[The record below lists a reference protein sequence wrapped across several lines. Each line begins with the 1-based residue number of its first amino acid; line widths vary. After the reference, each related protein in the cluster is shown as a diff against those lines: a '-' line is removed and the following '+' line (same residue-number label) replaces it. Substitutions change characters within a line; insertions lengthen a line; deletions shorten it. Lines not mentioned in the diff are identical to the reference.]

1 MSHVLDKNDA
11 WFVDLNRKDAL
22 TLSGFQYG
30 DEVVVCAKCK
40 NVSLKI
46 SWYADSS
53 SGRCCVCGGTEQSV
67 FSRKNVWQKRRG
79 RKLVFKKKR
88 VSPLHRVW
96 AHAYSEQTGKRLLGI
111 AALMVAAFLAFMGAY
126 VFFFGGMDTI
136 NNIFPSFWRGRI
148 KYLDLNITR
157 KLAAFDVS
165 APVRK
170 WGVLWNSIVRKTG
183 ECIDHIF
190 HPFG

>member
-67 FSRKNVWQKRRG
+67 FSR
-79 RKLVFKKKR
+79 
-88 VSPLHRVW
+88 
-96 AHAYSEQTGKRLLGI
+96 LLGI
-111 AALMVAAFLAFMGAY
+111 AALMVAAFLAFTGAY

-136 NNIFPSFWRGRI
+136 NNIFPSFWRERI

>member
-1 MSHVLDKNDA
+1 
-11 WFVDLNRKDAL
+11 
-22 TLSGFQYG
+22 
-30 DEVVVCAKCK
+30 
-40 NVSLKI
+40 
-46 SWYADSS
+46 
-53 SGRCCVCGGTEQSV
+53 
-67 FSRKNVWQKRRG
+67 
-79 RKLVFKKKR
+79 
-88 VSPLHRVW
+88 
-96 AHAYSEQTGKRLLGI
+96 
-111 AALMVAAFLAFMGAY
+111 MVAAFLAFTGAY

-136 NNIFPSFWRGRI
+136 NNIFPSFWRERI